1 MLLLPVMKRNLSA
14 DRKFFHYWGLAY
26 QGLLPFLSLTLLWG
40 QAELVENDNS
50 VPVPVV
56 EAVGLVDMDWL
67 EVEEVVVLYVD
78 LPEVAKGV
86 A

>member
-1 MLLLPVMKRNLSA
+1 
-14 DRKFFHYWGLAY
+14 
-26 QGLLPFLSLTLLWG
+26 LWG